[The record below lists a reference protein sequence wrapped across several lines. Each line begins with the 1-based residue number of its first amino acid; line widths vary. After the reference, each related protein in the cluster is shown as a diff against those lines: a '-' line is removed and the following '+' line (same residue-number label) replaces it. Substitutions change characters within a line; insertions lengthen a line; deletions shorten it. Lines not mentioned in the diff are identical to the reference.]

1 MSVLVWRHPA
11 LVGLLLL
18 AGCAGDRPG
27 RTADGGAIATVPAT
41 PADPSGLTEFQIKN
55 GIGPITEVV
64 VLGAPDHELA
74 EDGEKLFTQKCSAC
88 HKMNEKYVGPPLGGI
103 VDRLG
108 PTFVMNMALN
118 PEGMYTRHPDVK
130 KLLGEYMTQMP
141 NQQLAPPDAR
151 AIVEYLRTQPASG
164 S

>member
-1 MSVLVWRHPA
+1 MSVPVWRPHI
-11 LVGLLLL
+11 LVGLILL
-18 AGCAGDRPG
+18 AGCAGDRPASA
-27 RTADGGAIATVPAT
+27 ADGSAPSATASSG
-41 PADPSGLTEFQIKN
+41 PSGITEFQLKN
-55 GIGPITEVV
+55 GIGPVTEVV

-74 EDGEKLFTQKCSAC
+74 EQGEKLFTQKCSAC

-141 NQQLAPPDAR
+141 NQQLTPQDAR
-151 AIVEYLRTQPASG
+151 AVVEYLRTQPASG

>member
-1 MSVLVWRHPA
+1 V
-11 LVGLLLL
+11 
-18 AGCAGDRPG
+18 
-27 RTADGGAIATVPAT
+27 
-41 PADPSGLTEFQIKN
+41 
-55 GIGPITEVV
+55 TEVV

-74 EDGEKLFTQKCSAC
+74 EDGEKIFTQKCSAC
-88 HKMNEKYVGPPLGGI
+88 HKMGEKYVGPPLGGI

-118 PEGMYTRHPDVK
+118 PEEMYTRHPDVK

-141 NQQLAPPDAR
+141 NQQLTQPDAR